1 MDIVIQGGLWPNTT
15 KTAISYSK
23 LNFVSNVIISTWEDE
38 QVTAELPSNVFVT
51 KSPKP
56 DHFGPGN
63 INLQIMSSLNG
74 VIASKSEWVMKIRSD
89 EFIYEESFHKVF
101 RFFEANRNQE
111 TLTYLDGS
119 KQESKIFIIGNNKN
133 YPYHPQDHIYL
144 GHRRDIIKLLDI
156 PLSAEEPYPGAN
168 CPNGYFN
175 DHIRSPMHIGMHY
188 YAKFFE
194 ESKKHCSDYRKYL
207 LDASPRRTEAMEFY
221 TPVRDSIFQPLPRI
235 KLHWEKYNSGYWYTY
250 EADGEYYAD

>member
-101 RFFEANRNQE
+101 RFFETNRNQE

-119 KQESKIFIIGNNKN
+119 KQESKIFII
-133 YPYHPQDHIYL
+133 
-144 GHRRDIIKLLDI
+144 
-156 PLSAEEPYPGAN
+156 
-168 CPNGYFN
+168 
-175 DHIRSPMHIGMHY
+175 
-188 YAKFFE
+188 
-194 ESKKHCSDYRKYL
+194 
-207 LDASPRRTEAMEFY
+207 
-221 TPVRDSIFQPLPRI
+221 V
-235 KLHWEKYNSGYWYTY
+235 
-250 EADGEYYAD
+250 